1 MKKIYK
7 IYFLN
12 VLLAASSTLVASS
25 VIDLLVSA
33 DAQNVKSITVRSA
46 HTFFLRLTC
55 TNCQNAFPKAV
66 GVSSDMVVE
75 GIRGTRLKLP
85 RAARHVRS
93 VLAAG
98 EKHFQ

>member
-12 VLLAASSTLVASS
+12 VLLAASSTLVASG

-33 DAQNVKSITVRSA
+33 DAQNVKFITVRSA

-93 VLAAG
+93 GLAAG